1 MMDLTAASGPE
12 VFLETSDQEL
22 VQRCKE
28 GDRQAYKQLVERYQR
43 RVFAIAMGVLKH
55 PEDAMDATQEA
66 FVKVYRKIGQFKGDS
81 SFYTWLYRIVV
92 NLCIDHRR
100 KHGRFK
106 GVEYDDRIG
115 REEDSVNGV
124 QLSGNTRQMH
134 PGHAFAQQELAQA
147 LDEALNTLSENHRT
161 IILLREVDGLS
172 YEEIAEVMDC
182 HLGTVMSRLHHARK
196 NLQKA
201 LKPYLEASG
210 STLAEQA
217 GAGVRKRS

>member
-1 MMDLTAASGPE
+1 MDLTAASGPE

-22 VQRCKE
+22 VRRCKE
-28 GDRQAYKQLVERYQR
+28 GDRQAYRLLVERYQR
-43 RVFAIAMGVLKH
+43 RVFAVAMGVLKN

-115 REEDSVNGV
+115 RDEDSVTGV
-124 QLSGNTRQMH
+124 QISGNTRQMH
-134 PGHAFAQQELAQA
+134 PGHAFHQQELAKA
-147 LDEALNTLSENHRT
+147 LEEALGALSENHRT

-172 YEEIAEVMDC
+172 YEEIADVMGC

-210 STLAEQA
+210 SPLAEQA